1 MLGIKAGFWAQR
13 PGSLRYPLGERW
25 ERKWRDEELTWNCQ
39 VRMKGFWKP
48 GRKIRRG
55 RFNAR
60 SRSRVLTMPWY
71 NLIQYSMEDGATQ
84 SLNLGKKS
92 SLWKDWMCLTHFSLL
107 AIESCQ
113 ASILILNGQCNHLH
127 SALPGVKPNS
137 TLGFTTHYKMR
148 MKKTHAQEDHGEI
161 TGELWWISE
170 LNSIINHSRK
180 KRQREKEKTTTTLLI
195 NLIIIAFLFHIRK
208 RNQFNHELTN

>member
-1 MLGIKAGFWAQR
+1 M
-13 PGSLRYPLGERW
+13 
-25 ERKWRDEELTWNCQ
+25 
-39 VRMKGFWKP
+39 
-48 GRKIRRG
+48 RG
-55 RFNAR
+55 AAR
-60 SRSRVLTMPWY
+60 ACSPCHG

-84 SLNLGKKS
+84 SLNLGEKS

-137 TLGFTTHYKMR
+137 TLGFKTHYKMR
-148 MKKTHAQEDHGEI
+148 MKKNTRTQEDHGEI

-180 KRQREKEKTTTTLLI
+180 KDSERRKKNNNHIANKLNNNCISFPHQKTQSLQPWTD
-195 NLIIIAFLFHIRK
+195 
-208 RNQFNHELTN
+208 